1 MEDFEG
7 ELKLLIRARYP
18 IIYLVSWEERRVERI
33 VRRVASSLGKH
44 VVVWTCSMGFDPS
57 DTRVSDST
65 RPFAA
70 LSHILQVPEKSV
82 FLLKDFHAFLSDRE
96 PAVTRRLR
104 DVAAKLKTSYK
115 TVMILS
121 PVLNIPIELEKEISV
136 LDVPL
141 PTEDELRRIL
151 DSVLKQA
158 RRDPRLKV
166 DIRDDVLDKMIRAT
180 CGLTEE
186 EAENAFAKALV
197 NDGKFTEDD
206 LPLII
211 KEKKQ
216 IIRKTGVLE
225 YYDLSETFA
234 AVGGLAKLKT
244 WLLNRAEAFGSEAR
258 EFGLPEPKGLLLVG
272 VQGCGKSLTA
282 KAVASLWKLPLL
294 RLDVGSLFGSYI
306 GTSEENMRKAIKIAE
321 SLSPAV
327 LWLDEIEKGFSGV
340 SSSGISD
347 GGTTARVFATF
358 LTWLQEKTKPV
369 FVVATANAIE
379 QLPPEMLRK
388 GRFDEIF
395 FIDLPTLEERRTIM
409 DIHLRKRKR
418 EPKRFAVEHLARE
431 CEGFSGAEIEQAIIS
446 ALYDAF
452 AQKRDISTEDI
463 QRTFSESV
471 PLSTMMKEQIEA
483 FRAWASD
490 RARRAS

>member
-1 MEDFEG
+1 MDDFET
-7 ELKLLIRARYP
+7 ELALLIRARYP

-33 VRRVASSLGKH
+33 VRRLATSLGKH
-44 VVVWTCSMGFDPS
+44 VIVWTSSAGFDQ
-57 DTRVSDST
+57 TAGRTSDST
-65 RPFAA
+65 KPFSA
-70 LSHILQVPEKSV
+70 LSHVLQVPEKSI
-82 FLLKDFHAFLSDRE
+82 FLLKDFHPFLNERE
-96 PAVTRRLR
+96 PVVTRMLR
-104 DVAAKLKTSYK
+104 DIGAKLKTSYK
-115 TVMILS
+115 TVIILS
-121 PVLNIPIELEKEISV
+121 PVLNIPVELEKEISV

-141 PTEDELRRIL
+141 PTEQELRGIL
-151 DSVLKQA
+151 DSVVKQA
-158 RRDPRLKV
+158 RRDPRLTV
-166 DIRDDVLDKMIRAT
+166 DISDDVVDKMVRAT

-206 LPLII
+206 LPMII
-211 KEKKQ
+211 REKKQ

-225 YYDLSETFA
+225 YYDLSETFD
-234 AVGGLAKLKT
+234 AVGGLSKLKL
-244 WLLNRAEAFGSEAR
+244 WLTNRAEAFGAEAR

-306 GTSEENMRKAIKIAE
+306 GTSEHNMRKAIKVAE
-321 SLSPAV
+321 SLAPAI

-340 SSSGISD
+340 MGSGSTD

-369 FVVATANAIE
+369 FVVATANAIN

-395 FIDLPTLEERRTIM
+395 FIDLPTEQERESIIK
-409 DIHLRKRKR
+409 IHLKKRKR
-418 EPKRFAVEHLARE
+418 DPTRFAVAELARG
-431 CEGFSGAEIEQAIIS
+431 CAGGSGAEIEQAIIS
-446 ALYDAF
+446 ALYEAF
-452 AQKRDISTEDI
+452 AEKRDISTQDVL
-463 QRTFSESV
+463 RAFSESV
-471 PLSTMMKEQIEA
+471 PLSAMMREQIAA
-483 FRAWASD
+483 FRAWAKD
-490 RARRAS
+490 RARPAS

>member
-1 MEDFEG
+1 
-7 ELKLLIRARYP
+7 
-18 IIYLVSWEERRVERI
+18 
-33 VRRVASSLGKH
+33 
-44 VVVWTCSMGFDPS
+44 MGFDPS
-57 DTRVSDST
+57 DTRASDST
-65 RPFAA
+65 KPFSA

-82 FLLKDFHAFLSDRE
+82 FLLKDFHPFLNDRE
-96 PAVTRRLR
+96 PIVTRRLR
-104 DVAAKLKTSYK
+104 DVAARLKTSYK
-115 TVMILS
+115 TVIILS

-141 PTEDELRRIL
+141 PTEDELRKIL
-151 DSVLKQA
+151 DSVVGQA

-166 DIRDDVLDKMIRAT
+166 DIRDDILDKMVRAT

-211 KEKKQ
+211 REKKQ

-234 AVGGLAKLKT
+234 AVGGLAKLKM
-244 WLLNRAEAFGSEAR
+244 WLLNRADAFGSEAR

-306 GTSEENMRKAIKIAE
+306 GTSEQNMRKAIKIAE
-321 SLSPAV
+321 SLSPAI

-395 FIDLPTLEERRTIM
+395 FIDLPTLEERKSIM
-409 DIHLRKRKR
+409 DIHLKKRKR
-418 EPKRFAVEHLARE
+418 EPKRFAVDHLARK

-463 QRTFSESV
+463 QQAFSESV
-471 PLSTMMKEQIEA
+471 PLSTMMKEQIGA

-490 RARRAS
+490 RARPAS

>member
-1 MEDFEG
+1 MENFED

-18 IIYLVSWEERRVERI
+18 IVYLVSWEERRVERI

-44 VVVWTCSMGFDPS
+44 VVVWTSSTGFDPS
-57 DTRVSDST
+57 DARAPDST

-70 LSHILQVPEKSV
+70 LSYILQVAEKSV
-82 FLLKDFHAFLSDRE
+82 FLLKDFHPYLNERE
-96 PAVTRRLR
+96 PAVIRRLR
-104 DVAAKLKTSYK
+104 DVAAKLKMSYK
-115 TVMILS
+115 TIVIVS
-121 PVLNIPIELEKEISV
+121 PVLHIPIELEKEVSV

-141 PTEDELRRIL
+141 PTEDELRNIL
-151 DSVLKQA
+151 DSVVKQA
-158 RRDPRLKV
+158 RSDPRLKV

-197 NDGKFTEDD
+197 NDGEFTEED

-216 IIRKTGVLE
+216 IIRKTGILE
-225 YYDLSETFA
+225 YHDLSETFA
-234 AVGGLAKLKT
+234 AVGGLSKLKT
-244 WLLNRAEAFGSEAR
+244 WLGNRADAFGSEAR

-272 VQGCGKSLTA
+272 VQGCGKSLSA

-294 RLDVGSLFGSYI
+294 RLDVGNLFGSYI
-306 GTSEENMRKAIKIAE
+306 GASEENMRRAIKIAE
-321 SLSPAV
+321 SLSPAI

-369 FVVATANAIE
+369 FVVATANAID

-395 FIDLPTLEERRTIM
+395 FIDLPTLEERKSII
-409 DIHLRKRKR
+409 DIHLKKRKR
-418 EPKRFAVEHLARE
+418 EPKRFAVEQLARK

-452 AQKRDISTEDI
+452 AQKRDVSTEDI
-463 QRTFSESV
+463 QQTFSESV
-471 PLSTMMKEQIEA
+471 PLSTMMKEQIAA

-490 RARRAS
+490 RARPAS

>member
-1 MEDFEG
+1 MSEFES
-7 ELKLLIRARYP
+7 ELRLLIRARYP

-33 VRRVASSLGKH
+33 VRRTASDLGKH
-44 VVVWTCSMGFDPS
+44 VVVWTCSSGFDPAEVKLS
-57 DTRVSDST
+57 DATK
-65 RPFAA
+65 PFQA
-70 LSHILQVPEKSV
+70 LSHIVQVPEKSI
-82 FLLKDFHAFLSDRE
+82 FLLKDFHPFLED
-96 PAVTRRLR
+96 PAVVRRMR
-104 DVAAKLKTSYK
+104 DISFKLKTSFK
-115 TVMILS
+115 TVIILS
-121 PVLNIPIELEKEISV
+121 PVLKIPVELEKEISV

-141 PTEDELRRIL
+141 PSERELAKIL
-151 DSVLKQA
+151 QSVITRAK
-158 RRDPRLKV
+158 RDPRLTV
-166 DIRDDVLDKMIRAT
+166 DIAPSVAAKMVRAT

-197 NDGKFTEDD
+197 NDGRFTEDD
-206 LPLII
+206 LPTII
-211 KEKKQ
+211 NEKKQ

-225 YYDLSETFA
+225 YYDLTETFDA
-234 AVGGLAKLKT
+234 IGGLAKLKT
-244 WLLNRAEAFGSEAR
+244 WLVNRANAFGQEAR
-258 EFGLPEPKGLLLVG
+258 DYGLPEPKGLLLVG

-294 RLDVGSLFGSYI
+294 RLDVGNLFGSYI

-340 SSSGISD
+340 SSSGFSD
-347 GGTTARVFATF
+347 AGTTARVFATF

-369 FVVATANAIE
+369 FVVATANSIE

-395 FIDLPTLEERRTIM
+395 FIDLPTLEERRSILN
-409 DIHLRKRKR
+409 IHLSKRNR
-418 EPKRFAVEHLARE
+418 DPRHFAVDMLARE

-452 AQKRDISTEDI
+452 AERREIRTEDI
-463 QRTFSESV
+463 VAAFRATV
-471 PLSTMMKEQIEA
+471 PLSTMMREQIDA
-483 FRAWASD
+483 FRAWAKD
-490 RARRAS
+490 RARPAS

>member
-1 MEDFEG
+1 
-7 ELKLLIRARYP
+7 
-18 IIYLVSWEERRVERI
+18 
-33 VRRVASSLGKH
+33 
-44 VVVWTCSMGFDPS
+44 
-57 DTRVSDST
+57 
-65 RPFAA
+65 
-70 LSHILQVPEKSV
+70 SV
-82 FLLKDFHAFLSDRE
+82 FLLKDFHPFLTE
-96 PAVTRRLR
+96 NQPIVTRRLR
-104 DVAAKLKTSYK
+104 DVAAKLKMSYK
-115 TVMILS
+115 TVIILS

-141 PTEDELRRIL
+141 PSEEELGKIL
-151 DSVLKQA
+151 DSVVQQA
-158 RRDPRLKV
+158 KRDPRLKV
-166 DIRDDVLDKMIRAT
+166 DIRDDILDKMVRAT
-180 CGLTEE
+180 SGLTEE

-197 NDGKFTEDD
+197 NDGKFTEED

-225 YYDLSETFA
+225 YFDLSETISG
-234 AVGGLAKLKT
+234 VGGLEKLKA
-244 WLLNRAEAFGSEAR
+244 WLRNRAAAFGSEAR

-306 GTSEENMRKAIKIAE
+306 GTSEDNMRKAIKIAE
-321 SLSPAV
+321 SLSPAI

-340 SSSGISD
+340 SGSGISD

-369 FVVATANAIE
+369 FVVATANAID

-395 FIDLPTLEERRTIM
+395 FIDLPTVEERKSIIE
-409 DIHLRKRKR
+409 IHLKKRNRPPGKFSID
-418 EPKRFAVEHLARE
+418 ELARV
-431 CEGFSGAEIEQAIIS
+431 CRGFSGAEIEQGIIS

-452 AQKRDISTEDI
+452 AMKRDITEKDI
-463 QRTFSESV
+463 IKAFSDSV
-471 PLSTMMKEQIEA
+471 PLSTMMKEQVAE
-483 FRAWASD
+483 FRAWAQD
-490 RARRAS
+490 RARPAS